1 MVTTPKNGHSTQIC
15 TRIPERVCIHE
26 LDLDLLLVEL
36 IVSVVCLSIIN
47 TWQGSPAE
55 MWQPGKST
63 ILAVLISIQA
73 MILGAPI
80 PWINEPGYIGQA
92 ETQQAAEHRLLIQYK
107 TVRYAMIGWL
117 GAKRPEN
124 VIWDDVSATY
134 WKYNGLNAMQT
145 VKEWSLE
152 NPQLIN
158 GAKAKAKKPKK
169 RVHAPSTLVELP
181 VDNLV
186 EKLSLLLDLGTTL
199 DHEPVVPEESLTIS
213 SKTMGKSPSKPK
225 DAKASTSKGKGKR
238 KASELSDDDDDDIDS
253 YDEFEL
259 AAGIDFASPEPTTGG
274 SSRKKRGTTAS
285 KGKKPA
291 KAKQVAEDEDSDPK
305 VRHTVKDSIC
315 ALM

>member
-1 MVTTPKNGHSTQIC
+1 
-15 TRIPERVCIHE
+15 
-26 LDLDLLLVEL
+26 
-36 IVSVVCLSIIN
+36 
-47 TWQGSPAE
+47 

-158 GAKAKAKKPKK
+158 GAKAKAKKQKK
-169 RVHAPSTLVELP
+169 RAHAPSTSVELP

-199 DHEPVVPEESLTIS
+199 DHEIIVPEESLTIS
-213 SKTMGKSPSKPK
+213 SKTKGKSPSKPK
-225 DAKASTSKGKGKR
+225 DAKSSTSKGKGKR
-238 KASELSDDDDDDIDS
+238 KASTLSDDDDDLDLDLDS
-253 YDEFEL
+253 YDESEL
-259 AAGIDFASPEPTTGG
+259 AVGVDPASPEPSAGG
-274 SSRKKRGTTAS
+274 SSRKKRATTAS
-285 KGKKPA
+285 KGTASKGKGKA

-305 VRHTVKDSIC
+305 VRYVVKGGIC
-315 ALM
+315 